1 MTSMK
6 LVATVLG
13 LALIWCRTASAQA
26 LPMAMAPNDQ
36 VPAGFHE
43 FELFGNET
51 LYLSHYP
58 MFGSIHSYQ
67 ILLEVTVRGAA
78 GSDVKKDYLA
88 LRKSNPSASY
98 SVSPETSAGS
108 DHYWVLPETV
118 KTGKSFQANLHWQ
131 KGNSHPA
138 FIAHNVTVE
147 IVKVIYFRFF
157 HPEDQTP
164 ELLTYLLFGK
174 DGERYIAHYIGSHP
188 DFDQILSV
196 SIDPASESALAG
208 DGTAILV
215 TIPGRSDKPPLRLVQ
230 AALPVVAKV
239 KGGADVNLRVG
250 SLIHY
255 EPGLEIQK

>member
-1 MTSMK
+1 MTM
-6 LVATVLG
+6 G
-13 LALIWCRTASAQA
+13 
-26 LPMAMAPNDQ
+26 PNDQ

-67 ILLEVTVRGAA
+67 VLLEVTVRGTA

-98 SVSPETSAGS
+98 SVSPETSGGS
-108 DHYWVLPETV
+108 DHYWVLPEMV
-118 KTGKSFQANLHWQ
+118 KAGKSFQANLHWQ
-131 KGNSHPA
+131 KDKSRPA

-147 IVKVIYFRFF
+147 IVKVIHFRLF
-157 HPEDQTP
+157 HPEDQAP
-164 ELLTYLLFGK
+164 QLLTYLLFGK
-174 DGERYIAHYIGSHP
+174 DQERYIAHYIGSHP

-196 SIDPASESALAG
+196 SIDPASERAGAG
-208 DGTAILV
+208 DGTAIEV
-215 TIPGRSDKPPLRLVQ
+215 TIPGRNDKPSLRLVE
-230 AALPVVAKV
+230 AAQPVVARV
-239 KGGADVNLRVG
+239 SGGAEVSLRVG
-250 SLIHY
+250 RLIHY

>member
-1 MTSMK
+1 MK
-6 LVATVLG
+6 LLLTSITVSSL
-13 LALIWCRTASAQA
+13 LAALAIAQ
-26 LPMAMAPNDQ
+26 APNDQ

-67 ILLEVTVRGAA
+67 VLLEVNVRGAA

-98 SVSPETSAGS
+98 SVSPENSSGS
-108 DHYWVLPETV
+108 NHYWVLPEMV
-118 KTGKSFQANLHWQ
+118 KAGKSFQANLHWR
-131 KGNSHPA
+131 KGNSHPV

-147 IVKVIYFRFF
+147 IVKVIHFRLF
-157 HPEDQTP
+157 HPEDQAP
-164 ELLTYLLFGK
+164 QLLTYLLFGK
-174 DGERYIAHYIGSHP
+174 NQERYIAHYIGRHP

-196 SIDPASESALAG
+196 SIDPMSERALAG
-208 DGTAILV
+208 DGTAIRV
-215 TIPGRSDKPPLRLVQ
+215 TIPGRNDKPSLRLVE
-230 AALPVVAKV
+230 AAQPVAGKLE
-239 KGGADVNLRVG
+239 GGAVVNLLVR

-255 EPGLEIQK
+255 EPKLEIQK